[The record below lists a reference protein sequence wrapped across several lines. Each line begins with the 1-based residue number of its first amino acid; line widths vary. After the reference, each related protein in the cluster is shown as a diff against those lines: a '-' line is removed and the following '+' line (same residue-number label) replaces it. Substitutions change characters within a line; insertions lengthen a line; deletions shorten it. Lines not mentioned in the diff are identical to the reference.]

1 MGVTILDRKRL
12 KDLST
17 IILRE
22 AKSLLA
28 TSDRSNF
35 VLTDP
40 VLDSGTRRAQT
51 FSDGHAGDDDYEVW
65 IRLLRLHSSARNF
78 VDQGGKAAAD
88 LEHEIIEFEK
98 LLSPGSSPQEDSTQG
113 SAPVVLQTD

>member
-1 MGVTILDRKRL
+1 MGVTIVDHERL

-17 IILRE
+17 IVLRE

-28 TSDRSNF
+28 TGDRPPF

-40 VLDSGTRRAQT
+40 VVDSGTRRAQT
-51 FSDGHAGDDDYEVW
+51 FSDSCAGDGDYEVW

-78 VDQGGKAAAD
+78 VDHGGETVAN
-88 LEHEIIEFEK
+88 LRLQIIEFEK
-98 LLSPGSSPQEDSTQG
+98 LLSPVSSPKEERVDRQ
-113 SAPVVLQTD
+113 P